1 MAGQRCDR
9 ITNPILAE
17 ETSYGLFDNLPLS
30 LFTPLTNNKVNLY
43 NKSKQSGFEVALLEL
58 TGYEILAA
66 VLEPSMVG
74 NSYTV
79 VGGGAIIANFD
90 LMDCKMVE
98 CTTSEALYLASTKAL
113 FVSPKTFTSPTPLLD
128 EESSPLPLPPPH
140 EITKSQYEA
149 MTPTTKATYLLYDK
163 DFNPRNIPRCRYV
176 ETKQGLDY
184 VKSRLLPLL
193 DSTVQKS
200 LSTTKKTTESF
211 ISKKQFAAD
220 RRDEASRKGEP
231 ALARVWNEEFLFLRS
246 LQYDPTS
253 TEPDTLN
260 DKDEWYAKNIRNS
273 APVSNID
280 ELLKGTG
287 LEKEGGS

>member
-1 MAGQRCDR
+1 MRKYYSWS
-9 ITNPILAE
+9 LAIPKTASSSE
-17 ETSYGLFDNLPLS
+17 GCST
-30 LFTPLTNNKVNLY
+30 LT
-43 NKSKQSGFEVALLEL
+43 
-58 TGYEILAA
+58 AA
-66 VLEPSMVG
+66 CTHQTL
-74 NSYTV
+74 NA
-79 VGGGAIIANFD
+79 AIIANFD
-90 LMDCKMVE
+90 AMDCKMVE

-149 MTPTTKATYLLYDK
+149 MSPTTKATYLLYDK

-200 LSTTKKTTESF
+200 LSTTKKEPGLF

-231 ALARVWNEEFLFLRS
+231 ALARVWNEEVRALPFFL
-246 LQYDPTS
+246 
-253 TEPDTLN
+253 
-260 DKDEWYAKNIRNS
+260 
-273 APVSNID
+273 
-280 ELLKGTG
+280 
-287 LEKEGGS
+287 